1 MTRQGLED
9 LKELTETLNSQIHR
23 DSITGPFTRCSFL
36 ITKITHHLKDFSNII
51 WEPSTR
57 RATRKEIITSLK
69 PIYRNLREIPA
80 TLFNNID
87 FDLSKRLIREI
98 YLVGGR
104 EEAKTLLEKLEHSTG
119 RKSAIAELAMDI
131 GLFHKS
137 LSLLKERKE
146 KSQMSVQEVYNLSL
160 LLYMTGNTQKALESI
175 KELERRMGLL
185 SYGSTLKASIYIALN
200 ELDKAKEILSSR

>member
-1 MTRQGLED
+1 M
-9 LKELTETLNSQIHR
+9 
-23 DSITGPFTRCSFL
+23 
-36 ITKITHHLKDFSNII
+36 
-51 WEPSTR
+51 
-57 RATRKEIITSLK
+57 
-69 PIYRNLREIPA
+69 
-80 TLFNNID
+80 LFNNID

-131 GLFHKS
+131 GLFRKS

-160 LLYMTGNTQKALESI
+160 LLYMTGNTKKALESI